1 MFCVALTSKS
11 LKAVLNIAFAFAG
24 AQSFITIMAE
34 MISPTEDFVPALLSL
49 QTFGVT
55 IYSVVAAVLYSFAAQ
70 HITSP
75 ALSSA
80 SPAIAKAAYGVVFP
94 CVLGSAIVFGNSAI
108 KYLFTITMRGLGA
121 DKEECERHSL
131 RGCTKRS
138 WLVWIAW
145 GVVFWTCSFVL
156 ANSIPV
162 FYSILSI
169 GAALFV
175 AWFSFGIPAVAYL
188 YISKEG
194 RFTGSKT
201 VGLTILNV
209 GILGVAL
216 FMVSSPSLFDSRH
229 VRTCNAPI
237 VFVYVEVVDELS

>member
-1 MFCVALTSKS
+1 M
-11 LKAVLNIAFAFAG
+11 
-24 AQSFITIMAE
+24 
-34 MISPTEDFVPALLSL
+34 
-49 QTFGVT
+49 
-55 IYSVVAAVLYSFAAQ
+55 
-70 HITSP
+70 
-75 ALSSA
+75 
-80 SPAIAKAAYGVVFP
+80 
-94 CVLGSAIVFGNSAI
+94 
-108 KYLFTITMRGLGA
+108 
-121 DKEECERHSL
+121 
-131 RGCTKRS
+131 
-138 WLVWIAW
+138 
-145 GVVFWTCSFVL
+145 L